1 MGFDVALDAN
11 GSPQLLEVNAYP
23 AIADGTMSKVPSSVY
38 TRLVRDVVSLLIL
51 PALDGVAP
59 VAGGVISQPEAFTT
73 HVSTAGGVG
82 GGSTM
87 VRVDTQNSNR

>member
-59 VAGGVISQPEAFTT
+59 VAGGFISLPEAFTT
-73 HVSTAGGVG
+73 HVATAGGVG
-82 GGSTM
+82 GCSTM
-87 VRVDTQNSNR
+87 VRVDTQNR